1 MVLIYKSRVFPSGG
15 ELTRSWLRKR
25 KKIDAL
31 YFFPKCFKTWLTVRK
46 KTPQTLKEMLYFIV
60 YPLSH
65 WGKICNLF
73 RVEECLNHY
82 QPSAPK
88 ARIFSCWRMP
98 GNRCWCQGAA
108 MQIDPGGAAKAPRPR
123 TTHYKSLAWR
133 WDQQRLPCARLTSYC
148 SSTSLQSMGS
158 QRLGHDWATEKQKKA
173 LCTCFLLFPQ
183 QQPSHNNPQ
192 STSLV
197 SLSFLFGK

>member
-1 MVLIYKSRVFPSGG
+1 MLQNMINC
-15 ELTRSWLRKR
+15 
-25 KKIDAL
+25 KKEN
-31 YFFPKCFKTWLTVRK
+31 
-46 KTPQTLKEMLYFIV
+46 PQTLKEMLYFIV

-82 QPSAPK
+82 HPSAPK

-108 MQIDPGGAAKAPRPR
+108 MQIDPGGAAWKGTKAEGHTPQIVSTEMGPAKASLCPADFVLFQYVTAVHGIAKTR
-123 TTHYKSLAWR
+123 TWLS
-133 WDQQRLPCARLTSYC
+133 
-148 SSTSLQSMGS
+148 
-158 QRLGHDWATEKQKKA
+158 DWQQKKA
-173 LCTCFLLFPQ
+173 LCTCFLLFPK